1 MVPMRMLTDLQLSK
15 ETEARILDFD
25 EDVRTFRGEGPLDPV
40 ALRKL
45 EEFFRVQHI
54 FHSTGIEGNRLS
66 LRETEVVLIEGIE
79 LEDRP
84 LGDQQEVK
92 SLDAALGYLRELA
105 TESIPVR
112 EVDLREIHRLA
123 VRNRPDADPGMYRK
137 IGVVITG
144 SDHRPPEPIAV
155 PSLVQK
161 ALELLNASGSDLPII
176 GAAYIHHKIAQIH
189 PFLDGNGRTARLL
202 MNLVL
207 LRAGYPIV
215 NIKRDDRPRYYE
227 ALSFADVGLYEPLL
241 ELILERAIEVF
252 SEMKRVREETERMR
266 KYAETWGQTE
276 AAVIQRREEREYKF
290 WLGQMQSVRND
301 FEYLTDLLDERLQ
314 EIDMRFQKYP
324 DPDLSKYIELRD
336 KGRTQQNWFFRIRF
350 DRKNTGHSENFMFN
364 FYRDFVIF
372 GSKSNL
378 IPLNL
383 NRAAE
388 DGQYAYIDS
397 PKIRLR
403 QMFYDDNEFRLR
415 LYHSDGEPGI
425 TQTSKLS
432 PTQAAEEFFD
442 DVLKECF
449 GLKRH

>member
-1 MVPMRMLTDLQLSK
+1 MEMLTDFQLSK
-15 ETEARILDFD
+15 EIETRIRAFD
-25 EDVRTFRGEGPLDPV
+25 EEIRAFGAEGPLDPV
-40 ALRKL
+40 AIKKL
-45 EEFFRVQHI
+45 QEFFRVQHI

-66 LRETEVVLIEGIE
+66 IRETEMVLIEGIE

-92 SLDAALGYLRELA
+92 DLDAALRHLHDLAKESSPVREIDLREL
-105 TESIPVR
+105 
-112 EVDLREIHRLA
+112 HRLA
-123 VRNRPDADPGMYRK
+123 VRNRPDAEPGTYRK

-144 SDHRPPEPIAV
+144 SEHRPPEPIAV
-155 PSLVQK
+155 PGLIQK
-161 ALELLNASGSDLPII
+161 AIEWLNASASKLPLIGS
-176 GAAYIHHKIAQIH
+176 AYVHHQIAYIH

-215 NIKRDDRPRYYE
+215 NIKRDDRPKYYE

-266 KYAETWGQTE
+266 KYAEIWGQTE
-276 AAVIQRREEREYKF
+276 AALIHRREEREYKL
-290 WLGQMQSVRND
+290 WLGQMQSVRNE
-301 FEYLTDLLDERLQ
+301 FEYLADALDEKLK
-314 EIDMRFQKYP
+314 EIDIRFQRYP

-336 KGRTQQNWFFRIRF
+336 KGKTQQNWFFRIRF
-350 DRKNTGHSENFMFN
+350 GHETTGVSENFMFN
-364 FYRDFVIF
+364 FYRDFSIF
-372 GSKSNL
+372 GSKSSV

-388 DGQYAYIDS
+388 DGIYAYVDT

-403 QMFYDDNEFRLR
+403 QIFFDNNELLLR
-415 LYHSDGEPGI
+415 LYHPDGKGGI

-432 PTQAAEEFFD
+432 PAQVGQEFFT

-449 GLKRH
+449 GLKHY